1 MLELL
6 AIMEEAKSER
16 GEVYMEEKVSQ
27 GRQVLRWDKEHPAG
41 HGSRYVAS
49 IVPSIY
55 VFFLYLYVI
64 RKTIHVLC
72 GKVLPLWVSNGVQ
85 GAVLTLLY
93 TRKDGLVWNVAKK
106 FRTYVFHVK
115 LN

>member
-41 HGSRYVAS
+41 HESRYVAS

-55 VFFLYLYVI
+55 VFF
-64 RKTIHVLC
+64 
-72 GKVLPLWVSNGVQ
+72 PLLICYKENNSC
-85 GAVLTLLY
+85 
-93 TRKDGLVWNVAKK
+93 LVW
-106 FRTYVFHVK
+106 
-115 LN
+115 